1 MQRAKKKRKVSCRK
15 QRKKYAA
22 SIEKNC
28 AARKEKIMQRWKTK
42 LCSNERQNYAASK
55 EKKLCSKQ
63 TKNCARAKKGN
74 YAQVK
79 KRNYAA
85 SKEKIVHEQ
94 RKKNCAASKEKIMQ
108 QAKIKKYATS
118 KRQKEIMQRVKIF
131 DSICQKSWLDFTN
144 IWFYLPKSWLDLPVC
159 TYTNQWILLQMTFH
173 YNWSQSIWCSSVI
186 DLLVWL
192 APV

>member
-85 SKEKIVHEQ
+85 SKEKKLCSKQRKNCARAKKKKLCSEQ
-94 RKKNCAASKEKIMQ
+94 RKNYAASKNKKICNEQ
-108 QAKIKKYATS
+108 ETKRNYAAC
-118 KRQKEIMQRVKIF
+118 EDI
-131 DSICQKSWLDFTN
+131 
-144 IWFYLPKSWLDLPVC
+144 WLDLPKKL
-159 TYTNQWILLQMTFH
+159 TQFHKYLILSAKKLTRSASLYIH
-173 YNWSQSIWCSSVI
+173 
-186 DLLVWL
+186 
-192 APV
+192 